1 MLKKRV
7 IAVILDHD
15 GAVVQSVRF
24 KHTNVVHYDTQVAV
38 ETFAG
43 WSVDEIV
50 LLNVSKSPDSREKFV
65 ATLNAVSR
73 SCFVPLAAGG
83 WITSREYATEL
94 LRNGADKL
102 VFNTLLA
109 DAPEKVTEFSKLF
122 GRQCIVASVDA
133 SRDEA
138 GNPIVCVD
146 RGRRP
151 IDAAPVAWAKRAE
164 ALGAGEILF
173 NSILHDGARRGLD
186 LETLKATCESVD
198 IPVIGFGGVLMWKH
212 LLDGVE
218 AGCDAVAAANQ
229 FHYQENAT
237 RRAKSFLAER
247 GVAVRR
253 EGRALPSRFNYPQE
267 R

>member
-7 IAVILDHD
+7 IAVILDRD
-15 GAVVQSVRF
+15 GEVVQSVKF

-50 LLNVSKSPDSREKFV
+50 LLNVSKSPESRERFV
-65 ATLNAVSR
+65 ATLNTVSR

-83 WITSREYATEL
+83 WITSREYASEL

-109 DAPEKVTEFSKLF
+109 DDPKKVTEFSQVF
-122 GRQCIVASVDA
+122 GRQCIVASIDA
-133 SRDEA
+133 SRDEE

-151 IDAAPVAWAKRAE
+151 ISETPLAWAKRAE

-173 NSILHDGARRGLD
+173 NSIPHDGARRGLD
-186 LETLKATCESVD
+186 LETLQTICKAVD
-198 IPVIGFGGVLMWKH
+198 IPVIGFGGVLIWKH
-212 LLDGVE
+212 LLEGVE

-237 RRAKSFLAER
+237 RRAKSFLADK
-247 GVAVRR
+247 GVPIRR